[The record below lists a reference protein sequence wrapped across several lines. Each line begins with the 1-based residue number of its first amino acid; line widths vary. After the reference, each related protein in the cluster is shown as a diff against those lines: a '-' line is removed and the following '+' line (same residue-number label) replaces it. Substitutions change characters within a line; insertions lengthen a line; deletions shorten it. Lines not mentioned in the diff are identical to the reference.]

1 MKNIAITIL
10 VSLVVLTLVLEG
22 ITFQVR
28 ESESVLVT
36 TFGKPTRQIQVPG
49 LYFKLPPPINNIYR
63 FDSRK
68 RVFEADFAETTTKD
82 STSILVNTYIVWRIA
97 DPCKFLNSIGS
108 VTEAENKLHS
118 QLNNTQNSVIGRYY
132 FSDFVN
138 PDTTKIQLG
147 AIQKEMLDSISKEA
161 ANTYGIRVEEVGLK
175 QLKVPADVTKN
186 VFDRMRTERNRKT
199 ATTISEGQA
208 LAVRIKSDANTV
220 STELLAAAEAN
231 AKRIMGQGN
240 AEAAKYYQMLES
252 EPSLAIFL
260 RNIESLQEIL
270 GQRATYFISTD
281 KWPFSVLREMP
292 EVKSGK

>member
-68 RVFEADFAETTTKD
+68 RVFEADFAQTTTKD
-82 STSILVNTYIVWRIA
+82 STSILVSTYVVWRIA
-97 DPCKFLNSIGS
+97 DPCKFLNSVGS

-132 FSDFVN
+132 FSEFVN
-138 PDTTKIQLG
+138 PDVKKIQLA

-161 ANTYGIRVEEVGLK
+161 ANTYGISVEEVGLK
-175 QLKVPADVTKN
+175 QLKVPADVTKD
-186 VFDRMRTERNRKT
+186 VFSRMRTERNRKT
-199 ATTISEGQA
+199 GTTIAEGQA
-208 LAVRIKSDANTV
+208 LAVKIMSDANTIR
-220 STELLAAAEAN
+220 TELLAAAEAN
-231 AKRIMGQGN
+231 ANIIKGHGD

-252 EPSLAIFL
+252 EQSLAIFL

-270 GQRATYFISTD
+270 SQRATYFISTD
-281 KWPFSVLREMP
+281 KWPFSVLRDMP

>member
-82 STSILVNTYIVWRIA
+82 STSILVNTYIVWQIA
-97 DPCKFLNSIGS
+97 DPCRFLNSVGS
-108 VTEAENKLHS
+108 VSEAENKLHS

-138 PDTTKIQLG
+138 PDEKKIQLA
-147 AIQKEMLDSISKEA
+147 AIQKEMLDGISKEA
-161 ANTYGIRVEEVGLK
+161 ANTYGIRVVEVGLK
-175 QLKVPADVTKN
+175 QLKVPADVTKD
-186 VFDRMRTERNRKT
+186 VFNRMRTERNRKT
-199 ATTISEGQA
+199 GTTIAEGQA
-208 LAVRIKSDANTV
+208 LAVRIKSDANTI

-231 AKRIMGQGN
+231 AKRIMGQGD

-252 EPSLAIFL
+252 EPDLAIFL

-270 GQRATYFISTD
+270 AQRATYFISTD
-281 KWPFSVLREMP
+281 KWPFSVLKEMP
-292 EVKSGK
+292 EIKSSK